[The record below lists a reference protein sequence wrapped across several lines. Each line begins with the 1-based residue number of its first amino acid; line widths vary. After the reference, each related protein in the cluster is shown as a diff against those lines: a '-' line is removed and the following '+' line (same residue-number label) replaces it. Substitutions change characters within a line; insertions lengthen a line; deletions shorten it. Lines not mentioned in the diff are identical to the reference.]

1 VLGFITFWYDWK
13 WAEAENHFKKALSL
27 DPENADAHIFYANLF
42 SNLGRHDEA
51 LARAKVAR
59 ELDPLN
65 LRINAL
71 EGQFLIHAGR
81 TDEAMD
87 RLRKTLELDPDYWL
101 ALFFLASAYTEKGMY
116 PEAVAAARKAGS
128 VYDSPRSVSFLG
140 FALAKS
146 GKQAEA
152 RAELERL
159 LKAAKERYVSPY
171 NIAMIYTGL
180 GEREEA
186 LAWLERGYRIR
197 DPRLTFLKA
206 EPKWND
212 LRSDP
217 RFAELVRK
225 VGLPQ

>member
-1 VLGFITFWYDWK
+1 
-13 WAEAENHFKKALSL
+13 
-27 DPENADAHIFYANLF
+27 
-42 SNLGRHDEA
+42 
-51 LARAKVAR
+51 
-59 ELDPLN
+59 
-65 LRINAL
+65 
-71 EGQFLIHAGR
+71 
-81 TDEAMD
+81 
-87 RLRKTLELDPDYWL
+87 
-101 ALFFLASAYTEKGMY
+101 MY
-116 PEAVAAARKAGS
+116 PEAVSAARKAGN

-159 LKAAKERYVSPY
+159 LKMAKERYVSPY
-171 NIAMIYTGL
+171 NVAMIYTGL

-186 LAWLERGYRIR
+186 LAWLEQGYQRR

-217 RFAELVRK
+217 RFADLVRR